1 MMKRMIALAVLLVCG
16 AVWMA
21 MMALD
26 VVRLTDGHMNKGIR
40 SITYNVLNL
49 PSSISFSDGQLI
61 HTRHTIKRQ

>member
-1 MMKRMIALAVLLVCG
+1 MDFKDG
-16 AVWMA
+16 ADQTTEYTYDA
-21 MMALD
+21 NGNLTKD
-26 VVRLTDGHMNKGIR
+26 VNKGIR